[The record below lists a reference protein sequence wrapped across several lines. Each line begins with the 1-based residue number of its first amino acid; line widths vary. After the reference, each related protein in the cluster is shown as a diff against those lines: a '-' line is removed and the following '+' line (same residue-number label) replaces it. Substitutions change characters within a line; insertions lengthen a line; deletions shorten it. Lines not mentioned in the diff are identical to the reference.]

1 MDYMEKNTCRMCKSR
16 NIQKFLDLGFSALS
30 DGFLTKEQLKEPETF
45 FPLTVNFCTDCGLC
59 QLGYVVLPELMFNE
73 DYPYDSS
80 TTKTGTT
87 HFTKMGIDICNK
99 FNLKPNSLVIDVGSN
114 AGVLLGG
121 FKSKG
126 MKVLG
131 IEPSSNVA
139 KIAIKNNI
147 DTLIDFFSN
156 KLTKKILDEYG
167 KVSVI
172 TGTNVFA
179 HIDNLEDFMLTSDIL
194 LLEDGIIVIE
204 APYLLHLINKLE
216 YDTIYHEHLSYL
228 SVKPI
233 ANFCKQFNFELFDIE
248 EQTIHGG
255 TLRYFIGRKNTRE
268 ISQNVLKYIKLEN
281 EQDLYSIEKLKK
293 FAKSVENHRII
304 LLQLLHD
311 LKKEGKKIVAL
322 SAPAKGNTLLNYCK
336 IGPEL
341 LDYAT
346 ERNPLKI
353 NKFTP
358 GMHIPVYSDEKLL
371 EDQPDYALILAW
383 NFADEIIKNNSE
395 YRSKGGKFIIPIPNP
410 KII

>member
-1 MDYMEKNTCRMCKSR
+1 MKKNTCRMCKNNS
-16 NIQKFLDLGFSALS
+16 IIKFLDLGFSALS
-30 DGFLTKEQLKEPETF
+30 DNFLTKEQLEEPETF
-45 FPLTVNFCTDCGLC
+45 FPLSVYFCSNCGLC
-59 QLGYVVLPELMFNE
+59 QLGYVVSPKLMFNKN
-73 DYPYDSS
+73 YPYDSS
-80 TTKTGTT
+80 TTKTGTN
-87 HFTKMGIDICNK
+87 HFTKMGIDICDK
-99 FNLKPNSLVIDVGSN
+99 FNLKPNSFVIDVGSN
-114 AGVLLGG
+114 AGVLLSG

-126 MKVLG
+126 MRVLG

-139 KIAIKNNI
+139 KIALKNNI

-156 KLTKKILDEYG
+156 KLTKKILDKYG

-179 HIDNLEDFMLTSDIL
+179 HIDNLEDFMLTANTL
-194 LLEDGIIVIE
+194 LLEDGMIVIE
-204 APYLLHLINKLE
+204 APYLLHLIEKLE

-233 ANFCKQFNFELFDIE
+233 VEFCKQFDFEVFDVE
-248 EQTIHGG
+248 EQSIHGG
-255 TLRYFIGRKNTRE
+255 TLRYFIGRRNKRK
-268 ISQNVLKYIKLEN
+268 ISPNVFNFIKLEDK
-281 EQDLYSIEKLKK
+281 QGLYSVDKLRD
-293 FAKSVENHRII
+293 FAKSVETHRIELLR
-304 LLQLLHD
+304 LLQD
-311 LKKEGKKIVAL
+311 LKRNGKKIVAL

-336 IGPEL
+336 IGPEV

-353 NKFTP
+353 GKFTP

-383 NFADEIIKNNSE
+383 NFSEEIIKNNSE
-395 YRSKGGKFIIPIPNP
+395 YRDNGGKFIIPIPNP